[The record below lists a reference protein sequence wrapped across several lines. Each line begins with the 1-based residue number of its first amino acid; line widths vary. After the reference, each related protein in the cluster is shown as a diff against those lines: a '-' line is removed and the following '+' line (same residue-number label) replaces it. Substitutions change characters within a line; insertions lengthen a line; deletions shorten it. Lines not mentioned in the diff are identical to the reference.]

1 MTFKERKKQ
10 IIPCYIINCLK
21 AYGNTIVTK
30 NTIKKIGGK
39 EVFVDELKK
48 KGFIVKLKEPNYFEE
63 KNVKTVYDHFVVEL
77 Y

>member
-1 MTFKERKKQ
+1 MTFEERKKP
-10 IIPCYIINCLK
+10 IIPFYIISCLK
-21 AYGNTIVTK
+21 KYGNTIVTK
-30 NTIKKIGGK
+30 KRIKKIGGK

>member
-10 IIPCYIINCLK
+10 IIPFYIFTCLK
-21 AYGNTIVTK
+21 KYGNTIVTK
-30 NTIKKIGGK
+30 KTIKKIGGK